1 MAQKPIGY
9 YGEFRPTG
17 VDQSAARRFEALAG
31 IADQVN
37 EIAFNVAAKKRAEQ
51 GQEAGLAAGIEAAE
65 AGKPVEKN
73 KGILSGISI
82 YDQAYNSALEK
93 SYVASIDTDAREN
106 IARIAEE
113 SNGDS
118 EKFDQL
124 SNQYLNG
131 LRGGISEDYRDI
143 VQLSIDPVVASARS
157 QVQSQQITRQ
167 RQETDELLVNNINSA
182 IDSGIRLASLGDT
195 EAAMASLQS
204 STESINARVES
215 GAISQAAADNLI
227 QKSSVAVESSIGRA
241 ALKNTYE
248 TLGPIAALEYS
259 IKIRDTPLKGFTVEQ
274 QENLASVLGQDLTQF
289 MRLDSIK
296 ETESENALIARQ
308 DQNALALLIGINS
321 GEYTN
326 ENGEVVDLDSG
337 TLALSASSQDISSE
351 QYKQLTTILNSR
363 GQGIDDFN
371 VIANIQSLILSD
383 PDQDTNLIRQ
393 NMNTLITGE
402 TAVALL
408 NAARDAGLG
417 ESLLK
422 TNKAI
427 RAQKYL
433 ENSIVTTGIYGTIY
447 PERQLELAQ
456 LTLTLQERILNGED
470 PLVVAREILEFSDIT
485 SDSIPELEAEYKN
498 IEESLKAQF
507 EADINYDATSEEER
521 LDKIRRQIQEKK
533 NYLDFNK
540 NVMPRVQGGDL

>member
-383 PDQDTNLIRQ
+383 PDQATNLIRQ
-393 NMNTLITGE
+393 NMNTLITGG

>member
-37 EIAFNVAAKKRAEQ
+37 EIAFKVAAKKRAEQ

-167 RQETDELLVNNINSA
+167 RQETDERLVNNINSA

-204 STESINARVES
+204 STESIKARVES
-215 GAISQAAADNLI
+215 GAISQAAADNI
-227 QKSSVAVESSIGRA
+227 IKESSVTVESAIGRG

-274 QENLASVLGQDLTQF
+274 QENLVSVLGQDLTQF

-321 GEYTN
+321 GKYTN

-337 TLALSASSQDISSE
+337 TLALSASSQDISFE
-351 QYKQLTTILNSR
+351 QYKQLTTTLNSR

-383 PDQDTNLIRQ
+383 PDQATNLIRQ

-408 NAARDAGLG
+408 KAARDAGLD

-485 SDSIPELEAEYKN
+485 SDSVPELEAEYKN

-507 EADINYDATSEEER
+507 EADITYDATSEEER

-540 NVMPRVQGGDL
+540 NVMSKVQGGDL

>member
-17 VDQSAARRFEALAG
+17 VDQSAARRFQALAG

-65 AGKPVEKN
+65 AGKPVEEK
-73 KGILSGISI
+73 KGFLSGISI

-167 RQETDELLVNNINSA
+167 RQETDERLVNNINSA

-204 STESINARVES
+204 STESIKARVES
-215 GAISQAAADNLI
+215 GAISQAAADNI
-227 QKSSVAVESSIGRA
+227 IKESSVTVESAIGRG

-248 TLGPIAALEYS
+248 ERGAIAAVEY
-259 IKIRDTPLKGFTVEQ
+259 IERVQDTPLKGFTVEQ
-274 QENLASVLGQDLTQF
+274 QGNLVDVFRQDLNQF
-289 MRLDSIK
+289 MQLDNIK
-296 ETESENALIARQ
+296 EKASEDALIVRQ
-308 DQNALALLIGINS
+308 EKNASELFLGIAEGTADAGDIALAARNQNIGF
-321 GEYTN
+321 T
-326 ENGEVVDLDSG
+326 
-337 TLALSASSQDISSE
+337 
-351 QYKQLTTILNSR
+351 QLTQLTAIVNSR
-363 GQGIDDFN
+363 GQGVDDYS
-371 VIANIQSLILSD
+371 VIREAQ
-383 PDQDTNLIRQ
+383 
-393 NMNTLITGE
+393 TLINSNPQEALTFIENNTNRTITGA
-402 TAVALL
+402 TSQQLYQNALAQL
-408 NAARDAGLG
+408 DA
-417 ESLLK
+417 ESPIN
-422 TNKAI
+422 TS
-427 RAQKYL
+427 RAKRFRSFL
-433 ENSIVTTGIYGTIY
+433 ENSVVEKGPLGA
-447 PERQLELAQ
+447 LDFNS
-456 LTLTLQERILNGED
+456 QERLAKLQLVYNERVLDGED
-470 PLVVAREILEFSDIT
+470 PPVVARELIDVNELILNPIEDPKAKRADLNRQLKENTIT
-485 SDSIPELEAEYKN
+485 DSEYNEEIYKIDN
-498 IEESLKAQF
+498 YESLKRNADAF
-507 EADINYDATSEEER
+507 ERA
-521 LDKIRRQIQEKK
+521 LDQALKGQ
-533 NYLDFNK
+533 
-540 NVMPRVQGGDL
+540 